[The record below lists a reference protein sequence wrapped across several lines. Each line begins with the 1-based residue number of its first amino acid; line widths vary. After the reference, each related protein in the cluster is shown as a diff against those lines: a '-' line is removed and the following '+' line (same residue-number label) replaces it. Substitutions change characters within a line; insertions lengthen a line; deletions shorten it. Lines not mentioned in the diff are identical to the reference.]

1 MFSPLASVGRCLSEA
16 GTPLPALAGHLSK
29 VWPGRVLCG
38 FAYGIDFA
46 VAMALLAEYA
56 PAKFGGRLSL

>member
-1 MFSPLASVGRCLSEA
+1 M
-16 GTPLPALAGHLSK
+16 SK

-46 VAMALLAEYA
+46 VAMAART
-56 PAKFGGRLSL
+56 GGRGTAPGASTPLREVLASGRAIRQVPDPSGMLAA

>member
-1 MFSPLASVGRCLSEA
+1 M
-16 GTPLPALAGHLSK
+16 SK